1 MLQRCNSVKV
11 LLRRR
16 SQKVMIFLE
25 SCVRILDPAA
35 LVAEIMKLSLWKI
48 VKRNDKNNRL
58 EACHVNFM
66 KLLPQ
71 RA

>member
-1 MLQRCNSVKV
+1 
-11 LLRRR
+11 
-16 SQKVMIFLE
+16 MIFLE

-71 RA
+71 SA